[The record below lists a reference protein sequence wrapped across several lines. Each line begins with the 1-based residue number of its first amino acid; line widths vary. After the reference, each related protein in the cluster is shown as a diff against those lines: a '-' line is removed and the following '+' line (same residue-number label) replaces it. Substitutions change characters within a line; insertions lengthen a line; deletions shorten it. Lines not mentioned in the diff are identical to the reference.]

1 MQIAYTGKPHDLSK
15 EQSDRLT
22 ARLTKLGKLI
32 DGKMVNGK
40 STEKKAHFILSQQR
54 YLAKAEITMHYYG
67 HDLVGMAT
75 HADKFHA
82 LNEALDKL
90 EHQALKLRQKW
101 LDAKHHEGSLKAL
114 PIVETAD
121 SLPNGPPAKAKTKS
135 VKSAKPRIYRVR
147 HKDASKPML
156 AEEAVLEIGKRDNYF
171 VFENPEGGF
180 GVLIRRPDGN
190 FDLIQPN
197 N

>member
-32 DGKMVNGK
+32 DGKMVDGK

-101 LDAKHHEGSLKAL
+101 IDSKHHEGSLKAL
-114 PIVETAD
+114 PVVETVEVVRQ
-121 SLPNGPPAKAKTKS
+121 GMKVKAKAK
-135 VKSAKPRIYRVR
+135 VAKPRIYRVR
-147 HKDASKPML
+147 YGEAPKPMV
-156 AEEAVLEIGKRDNYF
+156 AEEAVLEVGKRDNYF
-171 VFENPEGGF
+171 VFEDPENGGF
-180 GVLIRRPDGN
+180 SVLIRRPDGN
-190 FDLIQPN
+190 FDLIEPN
-197 N
+197 T